1 MRAIPTSV
9 ATPVNEC
16 DPTGGL
22 FLPAANGLR
31 GMLRVPG
38 DKSVSHRAI
47 LLGAVNDGPV
57 TVTGFLH
64 SADTLATVAAA
75 RALGVEVDEHAD
87 RLVVQGRGWEGLSEP
102 NDVIDVVNSGTL
114 IRLLPGLIASCP
126 FLCALTGDA
135 SIRRRPMARVLEPLA
150 AMGAT
155 VMGRRAGTLPPLA
168 IRGGILRGIT
178 HRMPMA
184 SAQVKSCLLLAG
196 LRAAGETTVVEP
208 AASRD
213 HTELLIRYMGGRVER
228 EGPPDGPGQV
238 RVWPAKGLH
247 MDALSVPGD
256 LSSAAFFLV
265 AALLTADS
273 EVTIEHVGLNP
284 SRTGLLAVL
293 RRMGADLHVEPA
305 DTRGPEP
312 EGSITA
318 RSSSLTAT
326 DVGASEVADL
336 IDELPLFLLA
346 AAKAEGT
353 SSLRGAAELRAK
365 ESDRLSAMTA
375 ILRSL
380 GVQVSEYP
388 DGMDVV
394 GDPSGWTGGAILAHA
409 DHRMAMVGAVAGAA
423 SREGVQVDDIDCV
436 SVSYPGFTEAFSA
449 LGGEW
454 VAESPH
460 QSAWSA
466 DS

>member
-102 NDVIDVVNSGTL
+102 NDVIDAVNSGTL

-126 FLCALTGDA
+126 FLCVLTGDA
-135 SIRRRPMARVLEPLA
+135 SIRRRPMGRVIEPLV

-196 LRAAGETTVVEP
+196 LRAAGDTTVVEP

-228 EGPPDGPGQV
+228 EGPPDGPGHV

-247 MDALSVPGD
+247 MDALSVLGRR
-256 LSSAAFFLV
+256 
-265 AALLTADS
+265 
-273 EVTIEHVGLNP
+273 P
-284 SRTGLLAVL
+284 S
-293 RRMGADLHVEPA
+293 
-305 DTRGPEP
+305 
-312 EGSITA
+312 
-318 RSSSLTAT
+318 
-326 DVGASEVADL
+326 
-336 IDELPLFLLA
+336 
-346 AAKAEGT
+346 
-353 SSLRGAAELRAK
+353 
-365 ESDRLSAMTA
+365 
-375 ILRSL
+375 
-380 GVQVSEYP
+380 
-388 DGMDVV
+388 
-394 GDPSGWTGGAILAHA
+394 
-409 DHRMAMVGAVAGAA
+409 HR
-423 SREGVQVDDIDCV
+423 
-436 SVSYPGFTEAFSA
+436 
-449 LGGEW
+449 
-454 VAESPH
+454 
-460 QSAWSA
+460 
-466 DS
+466 